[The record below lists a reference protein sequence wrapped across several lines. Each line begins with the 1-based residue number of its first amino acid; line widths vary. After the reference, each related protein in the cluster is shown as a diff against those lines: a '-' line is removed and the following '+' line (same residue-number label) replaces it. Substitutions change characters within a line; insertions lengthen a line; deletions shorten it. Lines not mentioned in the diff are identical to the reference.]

1 MEKHCTTVYF
11 LLKKARKDKTGE
23 SPIEIWIAVNGKRT
37 SYSIGKKVK
46 QSEWDEKKQLVK
58 GNTDEARL
66 INEYLYQ
73 LRNKVFQKEI
83 ELMEKGF
90 MLSPTLL
97 KEAVNG
103 HVEALNDKT
112 LMQVFNDFQSM
123 RKPLIGKKIVKDTYD
138 DNALTG
144 RYLSEFI
151 QNQYKRSDLYLHEIR
166 LGFIQRFHSF
176 LLSEKLNRQNSCAKH
191 LKFLKQ
197 LLNIAVGNG
206 YIQFNP
212 LNLYKVEHETVDIDF
227 LDDVELR
234 KIINF
239 TTPLKRFERTRDA
252 FLFGC
257 FTGLAYI
264 DIKTLRKEHLE
275 TDEEGRIWI
284 KKKRVKTG
292 VLSRIP
298 LLPMA
303 KLLIEKYQ
311 DWTGDSVMPI
321 QDATDVNA
329 NLKDIATLCGI
340 NKRITFHTSRH
351 TFAST
356 VTLANNISIEV
367 IAKMMGHT
375 NTRMT
380 IRYAKLIDKAIAEQ
394 MDKIQDDYTT
404 KG

>member
-11 LLKKARKDKTGE
+11 LLKKTRKDKNGD
-23 SPIEIWIAVNGKRT
+23 SPIDAWIAVNGERT
-37 SYSIGKKVK
+37 SYSTGKKVK
-46 QSEWDEKKQLVK
+46 VSEWDEKKQLVK
-58 GNTDEARL
+58 GSSDKAKL
-66 INEYLYQ
+66 INEYLYL

-90 MLSPTLL
+90 MLTPTLL
-97 KEAVNG
+97 KEAVND
-103 HVEALNDKT
+103 HVDAVNQKT
-112 LMQVFNDFQSM
+112 LIQVFNDFQAM
-123 RKPLIGKKIVKDTYD
+123 RKPLIGKKIAKDTYE
-138 DNALTG
+138 DNDLTG
-144 RYLSEFI
+144 RYIKEFMEK
-151 QNQYKRSDLYLHEIR
+151 QYHRRDIYLHEVKI
-166 LGFIQRFHSF
+166 GFIQGFHTF
-176 LLSEKLNRQNSCAKH
+176 LLTEKNNRQNSCSKH

-197 LLNIAVGNG
+197 LMNIAVANG
-206 YIQFNP
+206 YVQFNP
-212 LNLYKVEHETVDIDF
+212 LNIYKVEREPVEIDF
-227 LDDVELR
+227 LDHNELQ

-239 TTPLKRFERTRDA
+239 ETPIKRFERTRDA

-264 DIKTLRKEHLE
+264 DIKTLRKEHFE

-303 KLLIEKYQ
+303 KLLLEKYK
-311 DWTGDSVMPI
+311 DWEGDMVMPI
-321 QDATDVNA
+321 QDATDVNE

-340 NKRITFHTSRH
+340 NKRVTFHTSRH

-356 VTLANNISIEV
+356 VTLANNISLEV
-367 IAKMMGHT
+367 ISKMMGHT

-380 IRYAKLIDKAIAEQ
+380 SRYAKLVDKAIGEQ
-394 MDKIQDDYTT
+394 MDKLMDEF
-404 KG
+404 

>member
-1 MEKHCTTVYF
+1 M
-11 LLKKARKDKTGE
+11 KKARKDKTGE

-37 SYSIGKKVK
+37 SYSIEKKVK

-239 TTPLKRFERTRDA
+239 TTP
-252 FLFGC
+252 
-257 FTGLAYI
+257 
-264 DIKTLRKEHLE
+264 
-275 TDEEGRIWI
+275 
-284 KKKRVKTG
+284 
-292 VLSRIP
+292 VLP
-298 LLPMA
+298 
-303 KLLIEKYQ
+303 
-311 DWTGDSVMPI
+311 
-321 QDATDVNA
+321 
-329 NLKDIATLCGI
+329 
-340 NKRITFHTSRH
+340 
-351 TFAST
+351 
-356 VTLANNISIEV
+356 
-367 IAKMMGHT
+367 
-375 NTRMT
+375 
-380 IRYAKLIDKAIAEQ
+380 
-394 MDKIQDDYTT
+394 
-404 KG
+404 